1 MSTRPSASIR
11 LYPVAEESPKTS
23 ATDTVDDSLAQ
34 QFAVASVAGQPSGQ
48 ADDVDKGLKT
58 AARQLMQFRLDSLY
72 PILQSSPAVF
82 QALNS
87 MLREHHRVTV
97 AGVGTDDNGEKYIV
111 FNQYNQKFSVRQC
124 RWDREMYSLK
134 ETLEW
139 VLNKRRGSIQWAL
152 EFWVRDFQ

>member
-11 LYPVAEESPKTS
+11 LYPVAEEPPKTS

-48 ADDVDKGLKT
+48 THDVDEGLKT
-58 AARQLMQFRLDSLY
+58 AARQLMQFGLDSLY
-72 PILQSSPAVF
+72 AILQNSPAVF

-87 MLREHHRVTV
+87 MLREHHGLTV

-111 FNQYNQKFSVRQC
+111 FNQYSQKISVRQC

-152 EFWVRDFQ
+152 ECSLRDFQ

>member
-11 LYPVAEESPKTS
+11 LYPVAEEPPKTS

-34 QFAVASVAGQPSGQ
+34 QFAVASVDGQPSGQ

-87 MLREHHRVTV
+87 MLREHHCVTV
-97 AGVGTDDNGEKYIV
+97 TGVGTDDNGEKYIV
-111 FNQYNQKFSVRQC
+111 FNQYSQKFSVREC
-124 RWDREMYSLK
+124 R
-134 ETLEW
+134 
-139 VLNKRRGSIQWAL
+139 
-152 EFWVRDFQ
+152 

>member
-11 LYPVAEESPKTS
+11 LYPVAEEPPKTS

-34 QFAVASVAGQPSGQ
+34 FAVASVAGQPSGQ
-48 ADDVDKGLKT
+48 AHDVDEDVKT
-58 AARQLMQFRLDSLY
+58 AARQLMQFGLDSLY
-72 PILQSSPAVF
+72 AILQNSPAVF